1 VSFWEVTLNG
11 VRCDTQTWDNALNL
25 DGWGDE
31 IFFGVQ
37 ALVTDTQGNLLTW
50 PDHSR
55 SRIHGQAQG
64 FVNRVPAGTRTATGG
79 FQTGDEYPTPN
90 PADRQNRTLMG
101 DALPMRIW
109 SGPLNANTLAAFTPT
124 IWEWDGGQ
132 DVLTTLFQQLNT
144 NGVVIAKAIAGIYST
159 LNPASGAT
167 VKPVVEIISGAVP
180 ALTAFLG
187 SIIGQAGDRP
197 IGTLQDAQG
206 KRDFKPQT
214 FILSEALGER
224 IIANNFGEGPGII
237 EVEYSDSANIGGGTY
252 RVWLEVRKYETPT
265 DGTMAKENSRPEVYV
280 FFGGARFWLPSP
292 EWVLRYGGWGL
303 VQTYP
308 DGALLSVPTIPKDRT
323 LLREWSAPEVWVI
336 EAGEKRWVTAPPF
349 LNQFG
354 GWSMVRIVPDGAL
367 ASVARGPDVT
377 A

>member
-1 VSFWEVTLNG
+1 MSFWEVTLNG
-11 VRCDTQTWDNALNL
+11 VRCDTQTWDDVLNL

-31 IFFGVQ
+31 VFFGVQ
-37 ALVTDTQGNLLTW
+37 TLMTDIQGNLLAW
-50 PDHSR
+50 PDNSR

-90 PADRQNRTLMG
+90 PADRQNRTLTG

-109 SGPLNANTLAAFTPT
+109 SGPLDAQTLIAVTPT
-124 IWEWDGGQ
+124 TWEWDGGQ
-132 DVLTTLFQQLNT
+132 DILTTLFQQLNT
-144 NGVVIAKAIAGIYST
+144 NGVVIANAVAAAYST
-159 LNPASGAT
+159 INPAAGAK

-187 SIIGQAGDRP
+187 AFIGQAGDRP
-197 IGTLQDAQG
+197 IGTQQDPQG
-206 KRDFKPQT
+206 VRTFKPQT
-214 FILSEALGER
+214 FVLSEAIGER

-237 EVEYSDSANIGGGTY
+237 EVEFKDSDNIGGGAY
-252 RVWLEVRKYETPT
+252 RIWLEVRRFETPS
-265 DGTMAKENSRPEVYV
+265 DGTMARENSRPEVYV

-292 EWVLRYGGWGL
+292 EWVTRYGGWGL

-308 DGALLSVPTIPKDRT
+308 DGALQAVPTIPKDQT

-336 EAGEKRWVTAPPF
+336 ETGKKRWVTTPPL

-354 GWSMVRIVPDGAL
+354 GWAAVRIVPDGAL
-367 ASVARGPDVT
+367 SSVERGADVT
-377 A
+377 I